1 MSNSDAPAQPTA
13 PQLAELAV
21 RWRVARTAAIEAPG
35 DERAQQRCAFDNSL
49 RLGRGF
55 ARFHR
60 AEVDP
65 QHLPE
70 VLARLDAPCLQGSW
84 SEVDDE
90 AGYWLARSPCR
101 EKAAAGYC
109 DHWRDAIDGLV
120 LGLTGGVRHTR
131 HQSAGHGGTGCLDV
145 FYVDPE
151 STLRYGAIP
160 PELTDGLASIRKLVQ
175 QFKGGAEVKFLGV
188 SEGELLYE
196 LHAPRSEAAC
206 GGGSQTLQQ
215 IVERCL
221 RKRFPTLTPR
231 ELSPRP
237 VLDPAAQSQG
247 APR

>member
-1 MSNSDAPAQPTA
+1 MSSSYDPPPPTA
-13 PQLAELAV
+13 AHLAELAV
-21 RWRVARTAAIEAPG
+21 RWRDARAAAIHSPG

-49 RLGRGF
+49 RLGQGF

-60 AEVDP
+60 AEVNP
-65 QHLPE
+65 RHLPE
-70 VLARLDAPCLQGSW
+70 VLAQLDAPCLQGSW

-90 AGYWLARSPCR
+90 AGYWLARPPCR
-101 EKAAAGYC
+101 ERAAAGFC

-131 HQSAGHGGTGCLDV
+131 HQSAGHGGTRCLDV
-145 FYVDPE
+145 FYADPE
-151 STLRYGAIP
+151 SSLRYGVLP
-160 PELTDGLASIRKLVQ
+160 PELAEGLASVRKLVQ

-196 LHAPRSEAAC
+196 LYVPRGEGAC

-221 RKRFPTLTPR
+221 RKHFPALTPR

-237 VLDPAAQSQG
+237 VLDTATQPEG